1 MFEVCVIG
9 HVTRD
14 IIAIKGRPAKSM
26 PGGTAYYT
34 AMAFRSLGHATAVV
48 TRVAPGDEDALL
60 EDLRGA
66 GVHVFC
72 RPSASTTL
80 YENTY
85 PDDTLDVRRQEVGAV
100 ADGFSE
106 RDVADVR
113 AAAYH
118 VGTSTSGDLAAGLLG
133 TLAAR
138 GAMLSLDVQG
148 LLRKIEG
155 RRVRLVDWPD
165 KGTDFAGVDILKADL
180 DEARI
185 LTGEE
190 SPEGAARRLAEFG
203 PNDVIV
209 SLGSGGSVVLGG
221 GRLHR
226 IPAVAPERLVDAT
239 GCGDTYMAGYVS
251 RRLKGEDAER
261 AGRFAAALAT
271 LKLERSGPFAGAEAD
286 VEARLRG
293 GGEREGTLSER

>member
-1 MFEVCVIG
+1 MFDVCVIG

-26 PGGTAYYT
+26 PGGTAYYS
-34 AMAFRSLGHATAVV
+34 AIAFASLGHGTAAV
-48 TRVAPGDEDALL
+48 TRVAPGDEDALF
-60 EDLRGA
+60 EGLRRA
-66 GVHVFC
+66 GVQVLC
-72 RPSASTTL
+72 RPSAATTL

-85 PDDTLDVRRQEVGAV
+85 PDDSLDVRRQEVGAV

-113 AAAYH
+113 AAAFH

-133 TLAAR
+133 MLAAK
-138 GAMLSLDVQG
+138 GALLSLDVQG
-148 LLRKIEG
+148 LLRKVDG
-155 RRVRLVDWPD
+155 RRVRLRDWPG

-185 LTGEE
+185 LIGEE
-190 SPEGAARRLAEFG
+190 SPERAARRLAEFG
-203 PNDVIV
+203 PADVIV
-209 SLGSGGSVVLGG
+209 SLGSGGSVVLSG

-226 IPAVAPERLVDAT
+226 IAAVAPRRLVDAT

-251 RRLKGEDAER
+251 RRLKGDDAKR

-271 LKLERSGPFAGAEAD
+271 LKLERSGPFTGTEAD
-286 VEARLRG
+286 VEARL
-293 GGEREGTLSER
+293 